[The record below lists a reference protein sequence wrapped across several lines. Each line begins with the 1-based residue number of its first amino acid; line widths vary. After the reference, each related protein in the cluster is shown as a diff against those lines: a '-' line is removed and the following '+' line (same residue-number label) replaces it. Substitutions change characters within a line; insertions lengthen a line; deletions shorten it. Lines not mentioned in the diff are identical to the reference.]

1 LEATSSKDESIH
13 LPVSKHRAEIGLDG
27 QPEAARKGRQVRAR
41 VRFDAIQQLELPAV
55 GEATDNLPAP
65 PPKPGDG
72 DPYGLPSR
80 IGQER

>member
-1 LEATSSKDESIH
+1 LEATSSKDESLH

-27 QPEAARKGRQVRAR
+27 QPEAARKGRQVRAQ

-65 PPKPGDG
+65 PPQPGDG